1 MFVECHGHLSEVL
14 LQQAIHPDLGYPGG
28 PALVG
33 DVARLDEDALENLHV
48 VRTVEVESGVDL
60 GPEVGEDVVVV
71 GHVRRKDEVGDVL

>member
-33 DVARLDEDALENLHV
+33 DVARLDEDALEDPHV
-48 VRTVEVESGVDL
+48 IRTAEVEPGVDL
-60 GPEVGEDVVVV
+60 GPEVREDVVVL
-71 GHVRRKDEVGDVL
+71 GHVRGENEV